1 VKAEE
6 LKEYLGIVVDMEKNI
21 FMQGQMMAQWERE
34 IAGLGKAHEFQMP
47 PKPEEKPMPER
58 VVVAVNNTVPPQPPT
73 PPEQPKILRY
83 PKRAFW
89 ITAVISSI
97 FYVFFYISQGLI
109 LELLVAAPIAC
120 IFVSTIVAVITAAI
134 ISFVSYDT
142 IIDTIKGYHA
152 QKRQYAAAVEAYP
165 SVLEQHQQ
173 RQRQIEQERQQRYQQ
188 ACEKIEQA
196 NGATRRE
203 YQKKFDEYQN
213 DVLKDQQRV
222 KLENIK
228 KEVLKAEL
236 SQMREL
242 NAASKKT
249 LEQIYD
255 KNIVFPKYRNMVMV
269 CSLYEYVC
277 TGRCDTLEGHEGAYN
292 LLELEIRLDKIVTG
306 LDRVIEL
313 LGRIQQSQYMVYS
326 AIQDANR
333 QSAKIL
339 ESTYQMTNQLQAFQT
354 SNWKM
359 LGGIQADIQRGI
371 LAADQQSVTMAQMT
385 QQLSALQATSAL
397 TAYQTERTRAE
408 LHYMNRM
415 NYLSGKN
422 DEVFFNLPPM

>member
-1 VKAEE
+1 
-6 LKEYLGIVVDMEKNI
+6 M
-21 FMQGQMMAQWERE
+21 
-34 IAGLGKAHEFQMP
+34 
-47 PKPEEKPMPER
+47 
-58 VVVAVNNTVPPQPPT
+58 
-73 PPEQPKILRY
+73 
-83 PKRAFW
+83 
-89 ITAVISSI
+89 
-97 FYVFFYISQGLI
+97 
-109 LELLVAAPIAC
+109 VAAPIAC

>member
-1 VKAEE
+1 MKPEE

-21 FMQGQMMAQWERE
+21 FMQGQTMSQWEQE
-34 IAGLGKAHEFQMP
+34 IVGLGKTHEFQAP
-47 PKPEEKPMPER
+47 AKPEEKPMPEW
-58 VVVAVNNTVPPQPPT
+58 VIVFDDPAPPHPT

-83 PKRAFW
+83 PKRAFC
-89 ITAVISSI
+89 ITAAI
-97 FYVFFYISQGLI
+97 FAIFSVFWYLSAGLI
-109 LELLVAAPIAC
+109 LELLVVAPIAC
-120 IFVSTIVAVITAAI
+120 IFIGAVAAAITAAI
-134 ISFVSYDT
+134 ICFVSYDT
-142 IIDTIKGYHA
+142 IIDTIKKYHS
-152 QKRQYAAAVEAYP
+152 QKKQYAVEAEAYP
-165 SVLEQHQQ
+165 SVLEAHRR
-173 RQRQIEQERQQRYQQ
+173 RQRQIEQERQQQYQQ
-188 ACEKIEQA
+188 ACEQVERANQA
-196 NGATRRE
+196 ARVK
-203 YQKKFDEYQN
+203 YQEKLDAYQD

-222 KLENIK
+222 RLENIK
-228 KEVLKAEL
+228 KEVLQAEL

-242 NAASKKT
+242 NAASKET
-249 LEQIYD
+249 LKQIYD
-255 KNIVFPKYRNMVMV
+255 KNIIFPKYRNMVMA

-306 LDRVIEL
+306 LDRVIEI

-339 ESTYQMTNQLQAFQT
+339 ESTYQMTDQLQAFQV

-359 LGGIQADIQRGI
+359 LGGIQADMQKGI
-371 LAADQQSVTMAQMT
+371 LAAEQQSLTMAQMT

-397 TAYQTERTRAE
+397 TAYQTERTRTE
-408 LHYMNRM
+408 LHYMNRI

-422 DEVFFNLPPM
+422 DEVFFNLPPI

>member
-1 VKAEE
+1 MKPEE

-21 FMQGQMMAQWERE
+21 FMQGQTMSQWERE
-34 IAGLGKAHEFQMP
+34 IVGLGKVHEFQMP
-47 PKPEEKPMPER
+47 SKPEEKPMPEW
-58 VVVAVNNTVPPQPPT
+58 VVVFDDPAPSRPT

-83 PKRAFW
+83 SKRAFW
-89 ITAVISSI
+89 ITAVISAI
-97 FYVFFYISQGLI
+97 CNVFGFLSQGLV
-109 LELLVAAPIAC
+109 LELLVVVPIAC
-120 IFVSTIVAVITAAI
+120 IFGGMFVAAITAAI
-134 ISFVSYDT
+134 VYFFVTDT
-142 IIDTIKGYHA
+142 TTIKKYHV
-152 QKRQYAAAVEAYP
+152 QKEQYDAAVEAHP
-165 SVLEQHQQ
+165 SILEYHQR
-173 RQRQIEQERQQRYQQ
+173 RQRQIEQERQQQYQQ
-188 ACEKIEQA
+188 ACEQVERANQA
-196 NGATRRE
+196 ARAE
-203 YQKKFDEYQN
+203 YQEKLDAYQD

-228 KEVLKAEL
+228 KDVLQAEL

-242 NAASKKT
+242 NAASKET
-249 LEQIYD
+249 LKQIYD
-255 KNIVFPKYRNMVMV
+255 KNIIFPKYRNMVMV

-292 LLELEIRLDKIVTG
+292 LLELEIRLDKIVTQ
-306 LDRVIEL
+306 LNRVVEM
-313 LGRIQQSQYMVYS
+313 LGRIQRSQYMVYS

-339 ESTYQMTNQLQAFQT
+339 ESTYQMTNQLQAFQA

-359 LGGIQADIQRGI
+359 LSGIQADMQRGI
-371 LAADQQSVTMAQMT
+371 LAAEQQSVTMMQMT

-397 TAYQTERTRAE
+397 TAYQTERTRTE

>member
-1 VKAEE
+1 
-6 LKEYLGIVVDMEKNI
+6 M
-21 FMQGQMMAQWERE
+21 
-34 IAGLGKAHEFQMP
+34 
-47 PKPEEKPMPER
+47 
-58 VVVAVNNTVPPQPPT
+58 
-73 PPEQPKILRY
+73 
-83 PKRAFW
+83 
-89 ITAVISSI
+89 
-97 FYVFFYISQGLI
+97 
-109 LELLVAAPIAC
+109 
-120 IFVSTIVAVITAAI
+120 
-134 ISFVSYDT
+134 
-142 IIDTIKGYHA
+142 
-152 QKRQYAAAVEAYP
+152 
-165 SVLEQHQQ
+165 
-173 RQRQIEQERQQRYQQ
+173 
-188 ACEKIEQA
+188 
-196 NGATRRE
+196 
-203 YQKKFDEYQN
+203 
-213 DVLKDQQRV
+213 LKDQQRV

>member
-1 VKAEE
+1 MKPEE

-21 FMQGQMMAQWERE
+21 FMQGQTMSQWERE
-34 IAGLGKAHEFQMP
+34 IVGLGKVHEFQMP
-47 PKPEEKPMPER
+47 SKPEEKPMPEWVIVFDDPAPSR
-58 VVVAVNNTVPPQPPT
+58 PT

-89 ITAVISSI
+89 ITAVFTAI
-97 FYVFFYISQGLI
+97 FCVCGYLSAGLI
-109 LELLVAAPIAC
+109 LELLIVAPLVCIFMSAIVAA
-120 IFVSTIVAVITAAI
+120 ITAAI
-134 ISFVSYDT
+134 ICFISYDT
-142 IIDTIKGYHA
+142 IIDTIKKYHS
-152 QKRQYAAAVEAYP
+152 QKKQYAAAVEAYP
-165 SVLEQHQQ
+165 SVLECHQR
-173 RQRQIEQERQQRYQQ
+173 RQRQIEQERQKQYQQ
-188 ACEKIEQA
+188 TCEQVKRANQA
-196 NGATRRE
+196 ARAE
-203 YQKKFDEYQN
+203 YQAKLDAYQD

-222 KLENIK
+222 RLENIK
-228 KEVLKAEL
+228 KEVLQAEL

-242 NAASKKT
+242 NAASKET
-249 LEQIYD
+249 LKQIYD
-255 KNIVFPKYRNMVMV
+255 KNIIFPKYRNMVMA

-292 LLELEIRLDKIVTG
+292 LLELEIRLDKIVTQ
-306 LDRVIEL
+306 LDRVVEM
-313 LGRIQQSQYMVYS
+313 LGRIQRSQYMVYS

-339 ESTYQMTNQLQAFQT
+339 ESTYQMTDQLQAFQA

-359 LGGIQADIQRGI
+359 LSGIQADMQRGI
-371 LAADQQSVTMAQMT
+371 LATEQQSVTMTQMT

-397 TAYQTERTRAE
+397 TAYQTERARTE

>member
-1 VKAEE
+1 MKPEE

-21 FMQGQMMAQWERE
+21 FMQGQTMLQWERE
-34 IAGLGKAHEFQMP
+34 IAGLGKAREFQVP
-47 PKPEEKPMPER
+47 SQPEKKPLPKKVGTEN
-58 VVVAVNNTVPPQPPT
+58 A
-73 PPEQPKILRY
+73 PPEPIPPMQPKII
-83 PKRAFW
+83 KRRKFIFW
-89 ITAVISSI
+89 II
-97 FYVFFYISQGLI
+97 
-109 LELLVAAPIAC
+109 C
-120 IFVSTIVAVITAAI
+120 AVITVWGWAGAI
-134 ISFVSYDT
+134 TAGAMLPYALVGAPVAGAFYGAVVVGIMRFADMLTSNGYGR
-142 IIDTIKGYHA
+142 IKRDYQN
-152 QKRQYAAAVEAYP
+152 QKKQYLSAVEAYP
-165 SVLEQHQQ
+165 HVLEQY
-173 RQRQIEQERQQRYQQ
+173 RQKRQQEWRQ
-188 ACEKIEQA
+188 ACEKVEQA
-196 NGATRRE
+196 NEAARRE
-203 YQKKFDEYQN
+203 YQEKLDAYQD

-222 KLENIK
+222 RLENIK
-228 KEVLKAEL
+228 KEVLQAEL

-249 LEQIYD
+249 LEQIYN
-255 KNIVFPKYRNMVMV
+255 KKIIFPKYRNMVMV

-292 LLELEIRLDKIVTG
+292 LLELEIRLDKIVTR
-306 LDRVIEL
+306 LDRVIEV

-339 ESTYQMTNQLQAFQT
+339 ESTYQMTDQLQAFQA

-359 LGGIQADIQRGI
+359 LGGIQAGVQRSI
-371 LAADQQSVTMAQMT
+371 LAAEQQSVTMAQMT

-397 TAYQTERTRAE
+397 TAYQTERTRTE